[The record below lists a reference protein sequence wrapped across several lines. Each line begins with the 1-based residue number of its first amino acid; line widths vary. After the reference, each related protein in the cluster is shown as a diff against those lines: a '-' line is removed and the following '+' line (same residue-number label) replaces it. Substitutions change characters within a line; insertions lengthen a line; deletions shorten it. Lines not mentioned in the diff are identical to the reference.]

1 MEKSLS
7 SDTLENDCSQIREE
21 RQELMSTIYSLRKE
35 LQRAKV
41 LQDKVRDALHI
52 PAEGQWVRQAEEAP
66 AVSCLWSRGA
76 A

>member
-1 MEKSLS
+1 
-7 SDTLENDCSQIREE
+7 
-21 RQELMSTIYSLRKE
+21 MSTIYSLRKE

-76 A
+76 AQHQSLLFLL